1 MKDNNDSET
10 SVAAAQSNVG
20 VSNTPPRHVH
30 SPLTPAMLNQVTA
43 YIETIRDG
51 LDKHG
56 KMAYNT
62 IGPSYEPEYLEY
74 ERLATDARMALNALL
89 KFWQGVEPRE
99 GVLE

>member
-1 MKDNNDSET
+1 MKDSNVHET
-10 SVAAAQSNVG
+10 AAQSNVG
-20 VSNTPPRHVH
+20 VPNAQPYRIHL
-30 SPLTPAMLNQVTA
+30 PLTPEMLNQITA

-56 KMAYNT
+56 RVAYNT

-74 ERLATDARMALNALL
+74 ERLAAGARMSLNALL

-99 GVLE
+99 GISE